1 MSGTRSTNLS
11 GLVVEK
17 FDGKVSFTL
26 WQRRMKDIL
35 VQQGLARA
43 LKGKD
48 ELEKMMDDEWEELK
62 EKCVST
68 IRL

>member
-62 EKCVST
+62 EKCVNT
-68 IRL
+68 I